1 MTAARLALSVWGR
14 TLMDSR
20 QGSEIVFFPP
30 NHISASDWHYLI
42 RKLPERSG
50 VFLFLYLLLF
60 LLVLLHFNIQGIGII
75 GSYLFFF
82 VHGGFD
88 CTCALTWVGSVRLRS
103 HPNSLLVAFVKI
115 NPQKQFDVTEQD
127 EALVLKVPLV
137 RKWAA
142 VVFCLDFKLVT
153 SAGGQTPSPSFIDP
167 IWKEK
172 GTKGKTQ
179 ALNPPTCPP
188 VAPQHLRQSQTLS
201 YMNPCRSLAPC
212 LKRDGTWASQSSIL
226 T

>member
-1 MTAARLALSVWGR
+1 MTLFNKETPWTFRCFPLSLPSLV
-14 TLMDSR
+14 
-20 QGSEIVFFPP
+20 
-30 NHISASDWHYLI
+30 SAGTVAFQPSGDWNYWW
-42 RKLPERSG
+42 LP
-50 VFLFLYLLLF
+50 L
-60 LLVLLHFNIQGIGII
+60 
-75 GSYLFFF
+75 FF

-88 CTCALTWVGSVRLRS
+88 CTCALTWAGSVRFRS
-103 HPNSLLVAFVKI
+103 RPNLPLVAFVKM

-127 EALVLKVPLV
+127 EALVLRVPSV
-137 RKWAA
+137 WKWAA
-142 VVFCLDFKLVT
+142 VVFCLDFKPVT

-188 VAPQHLRQSQTLS
+188 AAPQHLRQSQTLS

-212 LKRDGTWASQSSIL
+212 LKRDGTWASQSSLLI
-226 T
+226 